1 MNVTA
6 AELGRLRWRCRRGM
20 RELDVLLVG
29 YLDRHYRGADDLE
42 RAAFESLLELPDPTL
57 ADLCFGRLDPPLRF
71 GAVLA
76 RLTRRGELSAS
87 PAVETGGDGPVGS
100 SEQGA

>member
-1 MNVTA
+1 LSVTA

-29 YLDRHYRGADDLE
+29 YLERHYREADDAE
-42 RAAFESLLELPDPTL
+42 RAAFEGLLELPDPTL
-57 ADLCFGRLDPPLRF
+57 ADLCFGRLDPPPRF
-71 GAVLA
+71 GRVLA
-76 RLTRRGELSAS
+76 RLIRRRELSAG

-100 SEQGA
+100 SEQGS